1 MSIGTC
7 TKEIVVEGPT
17 TVAVAEPAVAHTA
30 TVELV
35 SPAPAPT
42 PAPTARAVESTAAS
56 VRASARRAVHP
67 PTADVVREWQGSN
80 YSLVPTQE
88 V

>member
-1 MSIGTC
+1 VSIATC

-17 TVAVAEPAVAHTA
+17 TVAVAEPAVTHTV

-35 SPAPAPT
+35 APAPAPT
-42 PAPTARAVESTAAS
+42 PTLTARAVESTAAS
-56 VRASARRAVHP
+56 ARASARRAVHP
-67 PTADVVREWQGSN
+67 PAADVVREWRGSN
-80 YSLVPTQE
+80 YSLVATQE